1 MGSQQVTVP
10 GLRLGQQVDPE
21 GQQATALCPLQQ
33 VVPPVQHATADPS
46 VEVHT
51 FVVAQQDLLIQVL
64 PAQQSLVVRHPEAP
78 PVTVQQVPFWQA
90 CPAPQHVPEQQA
102 FPPQQWPEQQSLG
115 APQQFWPH
123 VCA

>member
-21 GQQATALCPLQQ
+21 GQHATTLCPLQQ

-51 FVVAQQDLLIQVL
+51 GLAQQDLLIQVL
-64 PAQQSLVVRHPEAP
+64 PAQQSLVE
-78 PVTVQQVPFWQA
+78 
-90 CPAPQHVPEQQA
+90 
-102 FPPQQWPEQQSLG
+102 
-115 APQQFWPH
+115 
-123 VCA
+123 